1 MVQFKFSVAFAIIA
15 STIAPL
21 AVITLPL
28 PAENIPVNQDHYAS
42 GTTQTTGLRLR
53 IPTDGLPLATVIN
66 PKE

>member
-1 MVQFKFSVAFAIIA
+1 MVQFKFSVAFTFIA

-21 AVITLPL
+21 AVIALPL
-28 PAENIPVNQDHYAS
+28 PAENIPVSQDHYAS

-53 IPTDGLPLATVIN
+53 IPTDEPPPATVN